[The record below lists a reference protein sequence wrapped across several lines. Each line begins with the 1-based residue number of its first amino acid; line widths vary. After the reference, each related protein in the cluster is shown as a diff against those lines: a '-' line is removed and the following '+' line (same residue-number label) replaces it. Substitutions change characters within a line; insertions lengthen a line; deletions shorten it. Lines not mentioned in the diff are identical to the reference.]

1 MIARTLHDFKRE
13 LDYGE
18 LVESLPEIM
27 KIDPRFKRLIW
38 GNLFPKD
45 YNELGVGNN
54 YFYRSDGVSYE
65 INWIIIQIAK
75 HKEYVSSFI
84 QSRDLIYKY
93 LALGDCDRVEYEIRK
108 VEEELGVSVWT
119 TEMRLMTNSF
129 ADREAKS
136 FELLERINR
145 AADAVSEKGR
155 TGYVPLLA
163 HFLYKR
169 SSTQSASSYESEL
182 NAIHKLNRNNFQ
194 VDRLKYF
201 QFRLNYYSANNRS
214 GLESLLIYE
223 TAYSLIDKYMSLL
236 NLLRWM
242 FAGSEI
248 ERVLSIDCA
257 AKLYGYVKDRELL
270 PFLAYGAMEKLP
282 ESYYEKDFIS
292 ILNSYYS
299 KDYRETI
306 KKCKEYIIKD
316 PNHFDCIKVYIQ
328 SLFFLGE
335 PYTNIVSD
343 PNAIVNRVS
352 FLVYQS
358 FSESDNTTSLADL
371 YDFNKRIYGLPLAS
385 GVHCFLQDQK
395 KKKVDYYQRSIS
407 LKTVDPLF
415 SKIWSEAQTKNAIDY
430 LETAKDH
437 GITGI
442 TIDYYLSWLNGVP
455 KACPE
460 GMAHYIFE
468 KDIAQHYYKE
478 RDYDNCI
485 SICSS
490 LFDNWGEY
498 LPIGQIAVE
507 YTFRSFVDS
516 GDKMK
521 AISYFVDRYIEKKAL
536 VNSIQTDAFME
547 SLRRERYRRGV
558 KNTIDLQIVVFLNA
572 TEDEQKAHVLQM
584 FMNYLDAKDMSD
596 LIAAVGDDISQE
608 KQELFFF
615 SLVEGDILRHLP
627 YIESTKQMLEEQQIV
642 VQYLTHFTSQNH
654 DLYEDYNKQILELMI
669 SYENIKKLD
678 ESRIYVNESAIIKY
692 ELNDCENL
700 YRQLA
705 SRNEVARALQ
715 SVYFLQTSED
725 GVQSG
730 VDEKVMQS
738 GFKATR
744 NVTTDLSTQIFNT
757 ILQKYL
763 FSKFGLKTYLSTR
776 IRHGVLEGQIRSVF
790 DSLHLMLTTQNN
802 RFRPITYWQRTFGLS
817 QEEQESLM
825 KMLGSFSSSLGQIIE
840 DFKANVVQIKTKEE
854 DSGMFEYIIPD
865 EKKCYAVNYAQSVS
879 TDYESFC
886 TQILLVIDQ
895 FTEQSLVLIREYIHN
910 VFQEQFVE
918 LIGKLEE
925 DVRSLSSCH
934 FFSSLTEAIY
944 LSRES
949 IQKCLAKIEKWFSL
963 QTGVYDDFN
972 LKKQIE
978 LVWRVTERQYPN
990 IQYNLKED
998 IGGADIIVDASHYM
1012 DIADM
1017 LTILYNNMFSHCK
1030 VESIRSFVISAHHLD
1045 DYIVLHLENHVGE
1058 ADDTINKT
1066 FAELLK
1072 SEGRL
1077 QLEGRSGLVKVKKII
1092 KYDLDGDDEDLCI
1105 VAENGVCKVDVRLKL
1120 ENLKKKEEDINE

>member
-13 LDYGE
+13 LDYAE

-27 KIDPRFKRLIW
+27 RIDSRFKRLIW

-45 YNELGVGNN
+45 YKELGVGNN
-54 YFYRSDGVSYE
+54 YYYRSDGVIYE

-75 HKEYVSSFI
+75 HKESISSFI
-84 QSRDLIYKY
+84 QSRDLVYTY
-93 LALGDCDRVEYEIRK
+93 LALGDYDRVEYEIRK
-108 VEEELGVSVWT
+108 LEEDLGVSVWT
-119 TEMRLMTNSF
+119 TEMRLMSNSF
-129 ADREAKS
+129 AEREAKS

-145 AADAVSEKGR
+145 SAEEVCEKGR

-182 NAIHKLNRNNFQ
+182 NAIQKLNRNDFQ

-201 QFRLNYYSANNRS
+201 QFRLNYYSANDRS
-214 GLESLLIYE
+214 GLDSILIYE

-242 FAGSEI
+242 FAGSEA
-248 ERVLSIDCA
+248 ERVISLDCA
-257 AKLYGYVKDRELL
+257 AKLYGYVKDKELL
-270 PFLAYGAMEKLP
+270 PFLAYGAMERLP
-282 ESYYEKDFIS
+282 ELYYEKDFIS
-292 ILNSYYS
+292 ILDSYYCR
-299 KDYRETI
+299 DYRGTVN
-306 KKCKEYIIKD
+306 KCKQFILKD
-316 PNHFDCIKVYIQ
+316 PNHFDCIKIYIQ

-335 PYTNIVSD
+335 PYSNLVNE
-343 PNAIVNRVS
+343 PNAVVNRVA

-358 FSESDNTTSLADL
+358 FKESDNTTSLADL

-385 GVHCFLQDQK
+385 GVHIFLQEQK
-395 KKKVDYYQRSIS
+395 KEKVDFFQRGLS

-415 SKIWSEAQTKNAIDY
+415 SKIWSETLKKNAIRY
-430 LETAKDH
+430 LETARDH

-455 KACPE
+455 SACPKDL
-460 GMAHYIFE
+460 ALYIYE

-478 RDYDNCI
+478 RDYDNCVLV
-485 SICSS
+485 CSS
-490 LFDNWGEY
+490 LFHNWGEY

-521 AISYFVDRYIEKKAL
+521 AISYFVDRYLEKKAL
-536 VNSIQTDAFME
+536 VNSIQTDVFME

-572 TEDEQKAHVLQM
+572 SEDEQKAHVLQM
-584 FMNYLDAKDMSD
+584 FMNYLDAKDMSS
-596 LIAAVGDDISQE
+596 LISAVQNDISIN

-642 VQYLTHFTSQNH
+642 VQYLTQLSSLNH

-692 ELNDCENL
+692 ELNECENL

-725 GVQSG
+725 GIQSG

-763 FSKFGLKTYLSTR
+763 YSKFGLKTYLSTR

-825 KMLGSFSSSLGQIIE
+825 RMLGSFSASLGQLIE
-840 DFKANVVQIKTKEE
+840 DFKEKVVQIKTKEE
-854 DSGMFEYIIPD
+854 DSGMFDYIIPD
-865 EKKCYAVNYAQSVS
+865 EKKCYAVNYAQSAS

-895 FTEQSLVLIREYIHN
+895 FTEQSLVLIREFIHN
-910 VFQEQFVE
+910 DFQEQFVE

-925 DVRSLSSCH
+925 DIRSLSNCH
-934 FFSSLTEAIY
+934 FYSSLTEAIY
-944 LSRES
+944 LSREN
-949 IQKCLAKIEKWFSL
+949 IQKCLSKIEKWFSL

-972 LKKQIE
+972 LKNQIE

-990 IQYNLKED
+990 ILYDLKEKID
-998 IGGADIIVDASHYM
+998 GANFVVDASHYM

-1030 VESIRSFVISAHHLD
+1030 VEPTRMFVVSASRSADCI
-1045 DYIVLHLENHVGE
+1045 ILHFENHVSE
-1058 ADDTINKT
+1058 DDVILNKT
-1066 FAELLK
+1066 FSDLLE

-1092 KYDLDGDDEDLCI
+1092 KYDLNGDDEDLQ
-1105 VAENGVCKVDVRLKL
+1105 VVSENGICKVDVRLKL
-1120 ENLKKKEEDINE
+1120 DNLKKKEGGIDE